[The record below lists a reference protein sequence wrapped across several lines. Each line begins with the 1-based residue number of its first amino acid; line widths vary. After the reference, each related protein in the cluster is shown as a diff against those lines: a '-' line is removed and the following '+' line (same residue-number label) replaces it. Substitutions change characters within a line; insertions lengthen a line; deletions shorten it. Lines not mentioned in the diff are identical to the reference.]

1 MKCKIVTGPSNYD
14 LNDIFTKEK
23 DDFIIGADQG
33 ARMLAENDF
42 HFNLALGDFD
52 SVGKMTVEYI
62 EDYCDEILKYSTSKD
77 YTDTYLAVKEAIKRG
92 YDEIIIYGGIGRRFD
107 HTYANINLLKLGN
120 IKIVTTNE
128 IIYTLDPGE
137 YLIDNDSKYISFF
150 AIEDVQKLSLRDFK
164 YELEETDVDSYNPL
178 CISNEGRGT
187 VSFTEGLLLVVHQNE

>member
-62 EDYCDEILKYSTSKD
+62 EDYCDEILKYSTSK
-77 YTDTYLAVKEAIKRG
+77 TIPIHILQSKKLSKEAMMR
-92 YDEIIIYGGIGRRFD
+92 
-107 HTYANINLLKLGN
+107 
-120 IKIVTTNE
+120 
-128 IIYTLDPGE
+128 
-137 YLIDNDSKYISFF
+137 
-150 AIEDVQKLSLRDFK
+150 
-164 YELEETDVDSYNPL
+164 
-178 CISNEGRGT
+178 
-187 VSFTEGLLLVVHQNE
+187 